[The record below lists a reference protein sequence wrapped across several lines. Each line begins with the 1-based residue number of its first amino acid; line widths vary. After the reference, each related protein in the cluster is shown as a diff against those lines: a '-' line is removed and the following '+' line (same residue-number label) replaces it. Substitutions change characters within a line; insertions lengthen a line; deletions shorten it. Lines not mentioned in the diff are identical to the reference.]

1 MLQPSLQSQRGLY
14 QRIAELGI
22 FAWIAMVSF
31 LLARRQRA
39 AAMVPAR
46 AARHA

>member
-1 MLQPSLQSQRGLY
+1 MLQPSLQAQRGLY

-31 LLARRQRA
+31 LLARRQRIA
-39 AAMVPAR
+39 VVVPMGAS
-46 AARHA
+46 RHA